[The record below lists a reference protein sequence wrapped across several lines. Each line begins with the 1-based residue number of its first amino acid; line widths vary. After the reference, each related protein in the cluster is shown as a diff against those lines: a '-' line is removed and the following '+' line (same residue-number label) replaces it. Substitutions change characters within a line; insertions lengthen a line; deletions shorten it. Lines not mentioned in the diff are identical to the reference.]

1 MITYLMIIG
10 MGWFGVVTDQF
21 NFTTEPIN
29 NTQVDFYVEPDPEED
44 CGYWIEIH
52 GMWFWVFDDCDP

>member
-1 MITYLMIIG
+1 